1 MTAGWCSRTVRAAV
15 FAVVCVLLAAL
26 GHVMMSGGTVPWWAL
41 GASGAVVGGAGWCL
55 VYRERG
61 LPLIVSAVVAAQA
74 VLHSVFSLAQSSGS
88 LGVWGAA
95 ASVFTGHD
103 MNSMHTGPMSMS
115 SMSPNS
121 VPMDS
126 TRMDAMDMGAMDHL
140 GHAADGTSSS
150 LGMLAAHLLAALLC
164 GLWLAHGERAVFRVL
179 RALMRPVGGP
189 AAAAARA
196 ARAGE
201 PPASARPP
209 RPLRPRA
216 AAGSF
221 SSTRSLL
228 GVRPPGPLSS
238 EDSRFPEAAPVRP
251 GPRPYALVR
260 PVSLTGP
267 SGRPRVPG
275 PDPG

>member
-1 MTAGWCSRTVRAAV
+1 
-15 FAVVCVLLAAL
+15 VLLAAL

-55 VYRERG
+55 AGRERG

-103 MNSMHTGPMSMS
+103 MNSMPTGPMSMS

-179 RALMRPVGGP
+179 RAL
-189 AAAAARA
+189 
-196 ARAGE
+196 AGL
-201 PPASARPP
+201 
-209 RPLRPRA
+209 PLALP
-216 AAGSF
+216 
-221 SSTRSLL
+221 
-228 GVRPPGPLSS
+228 
-238 EDSRFPEAAPVRP
+238 APVSRP
-251 GPRPYALVR
+251 
-260 PVSLTGP
+260 
-267 SGRPRVPG
+267 RPRVRRDRSARAPRRLLLVHAITSRG
-275 PDPG
+275 PPAGSAVV